1 MQPSLIIPLAVYLV
15 LVYLLA
21 AYANRILSK
30 SGNFLEEYFIGS
42 RQMGGFVL
50 AMTLVATYTSA
61 SSFVGGPGI
70 AYKMGLGWV
79 LLAMIQLP
87 AAWLSLSVL
96 GKKYAII
103 ARRINAVTINDI
115 LRARYDN
122 QWVVI
127 FGSLALV
134 TFFIAAMVAQFVGGA
149 RLFEGMTGLS
159 YNTGL
164 IIFAS
169 TVVLYTTIG
178 GFRAVALTDAVQGV
192 VMLVGTTALLAGVI
206 KAGGGIPNL
215 VASLHAV
222 DPALITPAG
231 PNGFLSKPFILSFWV
246 LVCFGVI
253 GIPHTAVRCF
263 GYKDSRA
270 MHRAIIVGTFVLGF
284 LMLGMHLCG
293 AFGRVIVPGLTAGD
307 KIMPALTLKVLPP
320 VFAGIFLA
328 GPLAAIMSTIDSQ
341 LILASATIVKDLY
354 INYIKKETPET
365 DDIKEGRRPLMKRL
379 SFYTTAILGLIVF
392 GASFNP
398 PDLIV
403 WLNLFAFGGLQAA
416 FLWPLV
422 LGLYW
427 KRANAFGALASM
439 VVGVGSY
446 FFFAVYVKRVAGM
459 HVIVPVLA
467 ITLGVFVLVS
477 LLTPKPHKA
486 TLDLFWGTGNCRAGK
501 KPKAIP
507 PAAR

>member
-1 MQPSLIIPLAVYLV
+1 MSQSAVILPLIGYLI
-15 LVYLLA
+15 LVYILA
-21 AYANRILSK
+21 AYANRILSA

-61 SSFVGGPGI
+61 SSFVGGPGV

-122 QWVVI
+122 KWVVI
-127 FGSLALV
+127 FGSLSLV
-134 TFFIAAMVAQFVGGA
+134 VFFIAAMVAQFVGGA

-164 IIFAS
+164 MIFAV

-192 VMLVGTTALLAGVI
+192 VMMIGTTALLYGVV
-206 KAGGGIPNL
+206 KAGGGIPQL
-215 VASLHAV
+215 VASLHQT

-231 PNGFLSKPFILSFWV
+231 PDHFLNKPFILSFWV

-263 GYKDSRA
+263 GYKDSRS
-270 MHRAIIVGTFVLGF
+270 MHRAVILGTFVMGY

-293 AFGRVIVPGLTAGD
+293 AFGRVIVPGLTIGD
-307 KIMPALTLKVLPP
+307 KIMPALTLEVLPP

-354 INYIKKETPET
+354 INYVKKGE
-365 DDIKEGRRPLMKRL
+365 KENVRVRGM
-379 SFYTTAILGLIVF
+379 SFITTAIIGMIVLG
-392 GASFNP
+392 AAFNP

-427 KRANAFGALASM
+427 KRANAPGALAAM
-439 VVGVGSY
+439 MTGVGSY
-446 FFFAVYVKRVAGM
+446 FYFATYVKRVAGM

-467 ITLGVFVLVS
+467 ITLGVFVVISLV
-477 LLTPKPHKA
+477 TPRPNA
-486 TLDLFWGTGNCRAGK
+486 RTLGIFWGETRPGK
-501 KPKAIP
+501 KGCKQ
-507 PAAR
+507 

>member
-1 MQPSLIIPLAVYLV
+1 MTQSAIIVPLIGYLI
-15 LVYLLA
+15 LVYILA

-30 SGNFLEEYFIGS
+30 SDNFLEEYFIGS
-42 RQMGGFVL
+42 RNMGGFVL
-50 AMTLVATYTSA
+50 AMTLVATYASA
-61 SSFVGGPGI
+61 SSFIGGPGV

-115 LRARYDN
+115 LRARYN
-122 QWVVI
+122 NKWVVI

-134 TFFIAAMVAQFVGGA
+134 IFFIAAMVAQFVGGA

-192 VMLVGTTALLAGVI
+192 VMMIGTTALLFGVI

-215 VASLHAV
+215 IESLHAV

-293 AFGRVIVPGLTAGD
+293 AFGRVIVPGLTVGD

-354 INYIKKETPET
+354 INYVKKEGHEPSIEPDQKQET
-365 DDIKEGRRPLMKRL
+365 QSVQRL
-379 SFYTTAILGLIVF
+379 SFITTAILGLIVF

-416 FLWPLV
+416 FLWPLI

-427 KRANAFGALASM
+427 KRANAYGAMAAM
-439 VVGVGSY
+439 AVGVGSY
-446 FFFAVYVKRVAGM
+446 FYFATFIKRVAGM

-477 LLTPKPHKA
+477 LLTPKPDEA
-486 TLDLFWGTGNCRAGK
+486 TLDLFWGTGK
-501 KPKAIP
+501 SVP

>member
-1 MQPSLIIPLAVYLV
+1 MIQWSIIGPLVVYLF

-21 AYANRILSK
+21 AYANRVLSK

-42 RQMGGFVL
+42 RNMGGFIL

-61 SSFVGGPGI
+61 SSFVGGPGV

-87 AAWLSLSVL
+87 GAWLSLSIL

-127 FGSLALV
+127 LGSISLV
-134 TFFIAAMVAQFVGGA
+134 IFFIAAMVAQFVGGA
-149 RLFEGMTGLS
+149 RLFEGMTGLP
-159 YNTGL
+159 YYTGL
-164 IIFAS
+164 MIFAT

-192 VMLVGTTALLAGVI
+192 VMMIGTTALLFGVI
-206 KAGGGIPNL
+206 KSGGGISNIIESM
-215 VASLHAV
+215 AAV

-231 PNGFLSKPFILSFWV
+231 PKGFLSKPFILSFWV

-263 GYKDSRA
+263 GYKESRS

-293 AFGRVIVPGLTAGD
+293 AFGRVIVPGLTVGD

-354 INYIKKETPET
+354 INYVKKEDPA
-365 DDIKEGRRPLMKRL
+365 DIEASLKKRQGIQRL
-379 SFYTTAILGLIVF
+379 SFITTGILGLIVL
-392 GASFNP
+392 GAAFNP
-398 PDLIV
+398 PNLIV

-427 KRANAFGALASM
+427 KRANAQGALASI
-439 VVGVGSY
+439 VTGVGSY
-446 FFFAVYVKRVAGM
+446 IYFAASIKRVAGM

-467 ITLGVFVLVS
+467 ITLVVFVGVS
-477 LLTPKPHKA
+477 LLTETPEEK
-486 TLDLFWGTGNCRAGK
+486 TIDLFWGDGK
-501 KPKAIP
+501 
-507 PAAR
+507 

>member
-1 MQPSLIIPLAVYLV
+1 MQSALIIPLVIYLI

-61 SSFVGGPGI
+61 SSFVGGPGV

-115 LRARYDN
+115 LRARYNN

-127 FGSLALV
+127 CGSLALV
-134 TFFIAAMVAQFVGGA
+134 IFFIAAMVAQFVGGA

-192 VMLVGTTALLAGVI
+192 VMIIGTTALLFGVI

-270 MHRAIIVGTFVLGF
+270 MHRAIIIGTFVLGF

-293 AFGRVIVPGLTAGD
+293 AFGRVIVPGLTVGD

-354 INYIKKETPET
+354 INYIKKESSDPAK
-365 DDIKEGRRPLMKRL
+365 DRNPLLKRL

-427 KRANAFGALASM
+427 KRANASGALAAM

-446 FFFAVYVKRVAGM
+446 FYFATCIKRVAGM

-467 ITLGVFVLVS
+467 ITLAVFVLVS
-477 LLTPKPHKA
+477 LLTPKPDEA
-486 TLDLFWGTGNCRAGK
+486 TLDLFWGTGEE
-501 KPKAIP
+501 
-507 PAAR
+507 

>member
-1 MQPSLIIPLAVYLV
+1 MNQTAIITPLVIYLI
-15 LVYLLA
+15 LVYVLA

-50 AMTLVATYTSA
+50 AMTLVATYASA
-61 SSFVGGPGI
+61 SSFIGGPGI

-79 LLAMIQLP
+79 LLSMIQLP

-103 ARRINAVTINDI
+103 ARRVNAVTINDI
-115 LRARYDN
+115 LRARYAN
-122 QWVVI
+122 KWVVI

-164 IIFAS
+164 IIFAA
-169 TVVLYTTIG
+169 TVILYTTIG

-192 VMLVGTTALLAGVI
+192 VMMIGTTALLFGVI
-206 KAGGGIPNL
+206 KAGGGVPNL
-215 VASLHAV
+215 ISSLQAV
-222 DPALITPAG
+222 DPALITPSG
-231 PNGFLSKPFILSFWV
+231 PNGFLSKPFMLSFWV

-293 AFGRVIVPGLTAGD
+293 AFGRIIVPGLTVGD

-341 LILASATIVKDLY
+341 LILASATIIKDLY
-354 INYIKKETPET
+354 INYGKKEAPDGALPTET
-365 DDIKEGRRPLMKRL
+365 KGIQRL
-379 SFYTTAILGLIVF
+379 SFITTAIIGIIVF

-403 WLNLFAFGGLQAA
+403 WLNLFAFGGLQAT
-416 FLWPLV
+416 FLWPLI

-427 KRANAFGALASM
+427 KRANAYGALASM
-439 VVGVGSY
+439 TIGVGSY
-446 FFFAVYVKRVAGM
+446 FYFATFIKRVAGM
-459 HVIVPVLA
+459 HVIVPVLSL
-467 ITLGVFVLVS
+467 TLIVFILVS
-477 LLTPKPHKA
+477 LLTPKPKA
-486 TLDLFWGTGNCRAGK
+486 DIIDLFWGDGREKGSGDSQTPSAV
-501 KPKAIP
+501 
-507 PAAR
+507 

>member
-1 MQPSLIIPLAVYLV
+1 MNFEIVIPLFFYLM
-15 LVYLLA
+15 LVYLMA
-21 AYANRILSK
+21 IYSNKVLSK

-42 RQMGGFVL
+42 RDMGGFLL

-61 SSFVGGPGI
+61 SSFVGGPGV

-79 LLAMIQLP
+79 LLAMIQVP
-87 AAWLSLSVL
+87 AAWLSLGIL

-103 ARRINAVTINDI
+103 ARRVQAVTINDI
-115 LRARYDN
+115 LLARYQN
-122 QWVVI
+122 KWVVI
-127 FGSLALV
+127 LGSLSLV
-134 TFFIAAMVAQFVGGA
+134 LFFIAAMVAQFVGGA
-149 RLFEGMTGLS
+149 RLFEGITGLS

-164 IIFAS
+164 IIFAA
-169 TVVLYTTIG
+169 TVILYTTIG

-192 VMLVGTTALLAGVI
+192 VMMIGTTALLAGVVA
-206 KAGGGIPNL
+206 AGGGIPAIMAKL
-215 VASLHAV
+215 TAI

-231 PNGFLSKPFILSFWV
+231 PGQFLNKPFILSFWV

-270 MHRAIIVGTFVLGF
+270 MHRAIVMGTFILGF

-293 AFGRVIVPGLTAGD
+293 ALGRAVIPELAVGD

-320 VFAGIFLA
+320 FFAGIFLA

-341 LILASATIVKDLY
+341 LILASATIVKDIY
-354 INYIKKETPET
+354 INYIRPGTENQRPA
-365 DDIKEGRRPLMKRL
+365 EGGDTILHRL
-379 SFYTTAILGLIVF
+379 SFYTTILIGLIVF
-392 GASFNP
+392 AAAFNP

-427 KRANAFGALASM
+427 KRANAAGAMAAMATGVASYMILA
-439 VVGVGSY
+439 V
-446 FFFAVYVKRVAGM
+446 FFKRVAGM
-459 HVIVPVLA
+459 HVIVPTLA
-467 ITLGVFVLVS
+467 ITLGVFILVS
-477 LLTPKPHKA
+477 ILTPKPA
-486 TLDLFWGTGNCRAGK
+486 SSVIRLFWGDGQGREHGN
-501 KPKAIP
+501 
-507 PAAR
+507 